1 VGDTFRS
8 LSALCLAI
16 VMVGSIGVVPVA
28 SLAQAVGRAANSD
41 ALALASAEA
50 AAALRG
56 LQRWDGGPVAVR
68 PVFSDVNRPIEVII
82 ELGGRS
88 LAAEQS
94 FRAAMGMPS
103 LDGAAQRA
111 YVASVR
117 ASHADV
123 RTAIAAAG
131 GTVRYDYAIV
141 YNGIA
146 AVLDRAALLRI
157 AGMPGIV
164 HISPTQV
171 ATIALDQSVPF
182 ILGDKT
188 YEELGADGTG
198 VRIAV
203 IDTGI
208 DYTHAAFGG
217 SGIPDEYGANDPTV
231 IEDGTFPT
239 AKVIGGTD
247 LVGENY
253 DARGATAPGGA
264 CSSTPTPDPDPLD
277 VNGHGTH
284 SSDTA
289 AGMTVEDG
297 DGNVLTPHGVAPGA
311 SLYMIK
317 IFSGCAV
324 DGTASTS
331 NANVIAA
338 IEWATDP
345 NQDGDTSDHADV
357 INMSLGGAFG
367 RDTEA
372 GAQASDAAVDVGVI
386 VVASAGN
393 SGNIPYIT
401 GAPAAA
407 TEAISVAAG
416 NDPGIKLQLLTVANS
431 AGADGDKESVEG
443 AFTPPLAESGTKS
456 GLAARL
462 GDFLSP
468 AARLCTALPAGS
480 LTGKI
485 PLVSRGACTFQLKV
499 ENAQAAGAIAVVV
512 YNNVGGDPIVMGGTG
527 GVTIPAVMVSMAN
540 GNALTTA
547 IDADTTFTL
556 DPANQK
562 PIPDRL
568 APFTSRGPRFN
579 DASIKPDVTAPGVS
593 ILSAL
598 VGSGTGATSVSG
610 TSFSSP
616 HVAGAAAILRQ
627 LHPDWSVEEI
637 KSLLMNTATDA
648 KPGTT
653 TPYATSLMGA
663 GRVRVDV
670 AATTESVVV
679 PGSASF
685 GVAESSAS
693 GTMQYDVNL
702 ELRNKGDASKSFD
715 LTSAFRVPTDIGG
728 AITLVHPASVSVDAG
743 GSTDFT
749 LSLVV
754 NYNTLGGSL
763 FEKDGFLTLTESG
776 GGDVLRVP
784 FLLIPIARSAAHASA
799 SDIALGSSFTVQ
811 NSGIRATRVDVYQL
825 GATSPNEDLIA
836 EPNGLPNDP
845 DDWFD
850 IRATGA
856 RSFGKEPVGS
866 KADQVLEWGIS
877 VWGRRSAPSLLVT
890 DIVINVDGGAPDYL
904 VEVAD
909 LGLLTTGSFNGA
921 MASAVFSLNPKPG
934 KPSGFL
940 EFVVPNT
947 LHASWQSAPLFLAD
961 LNTLARANNQPKIG
975 LANEPF
981 SYVVVTTDLETG
993 SFDVSPVGMFNAKQV
1008 QLDAVPNIVAGL
1020 APGPGAGITAVGAT
1034 PGGLLLIYRNNV
1046 AGADQ
1051 SEVVT
1056 VHA

>member
-1 VGDTFRS
+1 MGDTFRS
-8 LSALCLAI
+8 FSALCLAI

-50 AAALRG
+50 AEALRG

-94 FRAAMGMPS
+94 LRAAMGMPS

-123 RTAIAAAG
+123 RTAIMAAG

-217 SGIPDEYGANDPTV
+217 SGIPDAYGANDPTV

-247 LVGENY
+247 LVGELY
-253 DARGATAPGGA
+253 DARGANAPGGA
-264 CSSTPTPDPDPLD
+264 CSATPHPDPDPLD

-289 AGMTVEDG
+289 AGMTVEDEDG
-297 DGNVLTPHGVAPGA
+297 DILTPHGVAPGA

-393 SGNIPYIT
+393 SGNLAYIT

-431 AGADGDKESVEG
+431 GSTDGDKESVEG
-443 AFTPPLAESGTKS
+443 AFTPPLAETGTKS

-468 AARLCTALPAGS
+468 AAQLCTALPAGS
-480 LTGKI
+480 LTGRI
-485 PLVSRGACTFQLKV
+485 PLVSRGTCTFQLKV

-512 YNNVGGDPIVMGGTG
+512 YNSVVGDPIVMGGVG
-527 GVTIPAVMVSMAN
+527 GVTIPAVMISRADGV
-540 GNALTTA
+540 ALTAT

-556 DPANQK
+556 DPVNQK

-637 KSLLMNTATDA
+637 KALLMNTATDA
-648 KPGTT
+648 KPMTT
-653 TPYATSLMGA
+653 TPYSVSLMGA

-670 AATTESVVV
+670 AATTESLVV

-685 GVAESSAS
+685 GVAESSTS

-715 LTSAFRVPTDIGG
+715 LTSAFRVPGDVGG
-728 AITLVHPASVSVDAG
+728 AITLVHPASLSVDAG
-743 GSTDFT
+743 GSTDFA
-749 LSLVV
+749 LSLRV
-754 NYNTLGGSL
+754 NYDTLGGVL

-799 SDIALGSSFTVQ
+799 SSIALGSSFTVQ

-909 LGLLTTGSFNGA
+909 LGLLTTGSFNGQ

-940 EFVVPNT
+940 EFVVPNS

-981 SYVVVTTDLETG
+981 SYFVMTTDLETG
-993 SFDVSPVGMFNAKQV
+993 SFDVSPVGTFNAKQV
-1008 QLDAVPNIVAGL
+1008 QLDAVPNIVASVAAAGS
-1020 APGPGAGITAVGAT
+1020 AGITAVGAT